1 MAQRAG
7 VGASI
12 NSHQQRDPLS
22 MIGILSKNSKN
33 TIVNNQPSNYFNQMP
48 TQPPTGD
55 DRREIVVIERLDDS
69 EEEPDF

>member
-1 MAQRAG
+1 
-7 VGASI
+7 
-12 NSHQQRDPLS
+12 

-33 TIVNNQPSNYFNQMP
+33 TIVNNQPNNYFNQMP